1 MQVLQTERLVLSQLT
16 TGDAAFL
23 LELLNSPGWLKYI
36 GDRGVKT
43 IEDAEKYV
51 QEGPMKSYRENGFGL
66 YRVSL
71 KTDGTV
77 LGICGLIKRKQL
89 EDVDIGFA
97 FLPSFAGK
105 GYAYESASATLAF
118 GREQFGL
125 KKIVAIITQ
134 DNDASIKLVLKL
146 GLRFSKMIDWPGEER
161 PLMLFTT

>member
-1 MQVLQTERLVLSQLT
+1 MF
-16 TGDAAFL
+16 GF
-23 LELLNSPGWLKYI
+23 PGC
-36 GDRGVKT
+36 D
-43 IEDAEKYV
+43 
-51 QEGPMKSYRENGFGL
+51 
-66 YRVSL
+66 
-71 KTDGTV
+71 
-77 LGICGLIKRKQL
+77 
-89 EDVDIGFA
+89 
-97 FLPSFAGK
+97 GK